1 MSIAINFPNV
11 IRVPANKPAT
21 LKFSDRSGAAVKVLV
36 DVPKESMSRSYVFPS
51 APIENHAHVITDTLL
66 LKPGKYKFG
75 CTLYATS
82 HEMLNRS
89 VDLTIECNGV
99 QVGTI
104 KGTIPQEG
112 TSFSQFA
119 YFDVE
124 GQ

>member
-1 MSIAINFPNV
+1 MGIAINFPNV
-11 IRVPANKPAT
+11 VRVPANKPVT
-21 LKFSDRSGAAVKVLV
+21 LKFSDRSGAAVKVSV

-51 APIENHAHVITDTLL
+51 APVENHTHVITDTLL
-66 LKPGKYKFG
+66 LKPGKYKLG

-82 HEMLNRS
+82 HGMLNRT
-89 VDLTIECNGV
+89 VDLTIECDGV

-104 KGTIPQEG
+104 KGAIPQDG

-124 GQ
+124 AQ